1 MANLNILENTICAHC
16 VHVTKEDIQLLA
28 EHHASVVHNPTS
40 NLKLASGI
48 CPVQETLDNGVNVC
62 LGTDSACS
70 NNNLDMF
77 SEMRNAAL
85 VGKVRA
91 NNPQACSAMTVITMA
106 TINGAKALHL
116 EKEIGSLE
124 IGKRADLISVSMDQ
138 VEVWPLQNIL
148 SHLVYAAGRDQ

>member
-1 MANLNILENTICAHC
+1 MAKLNILENTICAHC
-16 VHVTKEDIQLLA
+16 VHVTMEDIQLLA
-28 EHHASVVHNPTS
+28 KHHASVVHNPTS

-48 CPVQETLDNGVNVC
+48 CPVQEMLDAGVNVC

-91 NNPQACSAMTVITMA
+91 NNPQACSAMTVIMMA
-106 TINGAKALHL
+106 TLNGAKALHL
-116 EKEIGSLE
+116 ESEIGSIE
-124 IGKRADLISVSMDQ
+124 IGKRADIISVDMDR